1 MCKRVKVHSDE
12 QREKSKISYF
22 QSNFTSTISVA
33 LVLLLLGIIAFLGIL
48 ANTFSKEL
56 KENIGFSVVLQ
67 SETTPEQVAAM
78 DKMWK
83 ASPYVSDVKFISKEA
98 ALQNWQAETGEN
110 LVELF
115 GVNPLNAE
123 YEVYVK
129 AEYANLDSLQVIER
143 QLKTITFVDEIAM
156 HKSEVDAANRN
167 ISNVALVLFVIAV
180 LLMLI
185 SFVLINNTVRLT
197 VYSRRFLIHTM
208 KLVGAKPGFIRRP
221 FVISNMLNGL
231 IAAFVSMLF
240 LLGVYLFLQ
249 NIDEALVVSFS
260 ALEIVSVF
268 AGLIVL
274 GVLICGLAA
283 FLAAD
288 KYIRLSYDDLFKR

>member
-1 MCKRVKVHSDE
+1 MSKEK
-12 QREKSKISYF
+12 KSKISYF

-260 ALEIVSVF
+260 ALEIVAVF

-288 KYIRLSYDDLFKR
+288 KYIRLNYDDLFKR

>member
-1 MCKRVKVHSDE
+1 MSKEK
-12 QREKSKISYF
+12 KSKISYF

-260 ALEIVSVF
+260 ALEIVAVF
-268 AGLIVL
+268 AGLIML

>member
-1 MCKRVKVHSDE
+1 M
-12 QREKSKISYF
+12 
-22 QSNFTSTISVA
+22 
-33 LVLLLLGIIAFLGIL
+33 
-48 ANTFSKEL
+48 
-56 KENIGFSVVLQ
+56 
-67 SETTPEQVAAM
+67 
-78 DKMWK
+78 
-83 ASPYVSDVKFISKEA
+83 
-98 ALQNWQAETGEN
+98 
-110 LVELF
+110 
-115 GVNPLNAE
+115 
-123 YEVYVK
+123 
-129 AEYANLDSLQVIER
+129 
-143 QLKTITFVDEIAM
+143 
-156 HKSEVDAANRN
+156 
-167 ISNVALVLFVIAV
+167 LFVIAV

-260 ALEIVSVF
+260 ALEIVAVF

>member
-1 MCKRVKVHSDE
+1 MSKEK
-12 QREKSKISYF
+12 KSKISYF

-260 ALEIVSVF
+260 VLEIVAVF

>member
-1 MCKRVKVHSDE
+1 MSKEK
-12 QREKSKISYF
+12 KSKISYF

-83 ASPYVSDVKFISKEA
+83 ASPYVSDVKFISREA

-260 ALEIVSVF
+260 ALEIVAVF

>member
-1 MCKRVKVHSDE
+1 MSKEK
-12 QREKSKISYF
+12 KSKISYF

-240 LLGVYLFLQ
+240 LLGVFLFLQ

-260 ALEIVSVF
+260 ALEIVAVF

>member
-1 MCKRVKVHSDE
+1 MSK
-12 QREKSKISYF
+12 EKESKISYF

-260 ALEIVSVF
+260 ALEIVAVF

>member
-1 MCKRVKVHSDE
+1 MSKEK
-12 QREKSKISYF
+12 KSKISYF

-83 ASPYVSDVKFISKEA
+83 ASPYVSEVKYISKEV
-98 ALQNWQAETGEN
+98 ALQNWEAETGEN

-129 AEYANLDSLQVIER
+129 AEYANLDSLQVIEK
-143 QLKTITFVDEIAM
+143 QLKSINFVDEIAM

-221 FVISNMLNGL
+221 FVVSNMLNGL

-240 LLGVYLFLQ
+240 LGGVYLFLQ
-249 NIDEALVVSFS
+249 NIDESLVVTFS
-260 ALEIVSVF
+260 VVEIVAVF
-268 AGLIVL
+268 VGLIVL

-283 FLAAD
+283 FLAAN

>member
-1 MCKRVKVHSDE
+1 MSKEK
-12 QREKSKISYF
+12 KSKISYF

-83 ASPYVSDVKFISKEA
+83 ASPYVSEVKYISKEA
-98 ALQNWQAETGEN
+98 ALRNWEAETGEN

-129 AEYANLDSLQVIER
+129 AEYANLDSLQVIEK
-143 QLKTITFVDEIAM
+143 QLKSINFVDEIAM

-221 FVISNMLNGL
+221 FVVSNMLNGL

-240 LLGVYLFLQ
+240 LGGVYLFLQ
-249 NIDEALVVSFS
+249 NIDESLVVTFS
-260 ALEIVSVF
+260 VVEIVAVF
-268 AGLIVL
+268 VGLIIL

-283 FLAAD
+283 FLAAN

>member
-1 MCKRVKVHSDE
+1 MSKEK
-12 QREKSKISYF
+12 KSKISYF

-67 SETTPEQVAAM
+67 SETTPEQVSAM

-260 ALEIVSVF
+260 ALEIVAVF

>member
-1 MCKRVKVHSDE
+1 MSKEK
-12 QREKSKISYF
+12 KSKISYF

-83 ASPYVSDVKFISKEA
+83 TSPYVSDVKFISKEA

-260 ALEIVSVF
+260 ALEIVAVF

>member
-1 MCKRVKVHSDE
+1 MSKEK
-12 QREKSKISYF
+12 KSKISYF

-83 ASPYVSDVKFISKEA
+83 ASPYVSEVKYISKEA
-98 ALQNWQAETGEN
+98 ALQNWEAETGEN

-129 AEYANLDSLQVIER
+129 AEYANLDSLQVIEK
-143 QLKTITFVDEIAM
+143 QLKSINFVDEIAM

-208 KLVGAKPGFIRRP
+208 KLVGAKPGFIRCP
-221 FVISNMLNGL
+221 FVVSNMLNGL

-240 LLGVYLFLQ
+240 LGGVYLFLQ
-249 NIDEALVVSFS
+249 NIDESLVVTFS
-260 ALEIVSVF
+260 VVEIVAVF
-268 AGLIVL
+268 VGLIVL

-283 FLAAD
+283 FLAAN

>member
-1 MCKRVKVHSDE
+1 MSKEK
-12 QREKSKISYF
+12 KSKISYF

-231 IAAFVSMLF
+231 IAAFVS
-240 LLGVYLFLQ
+240 
-249 NIDEALVVSFS
+249 DRKSVV
-260 ALEIVSVF
+260 
-268 AGLIVL
+268 
-274 GVLICGLAA
+274 
-283 FLAAD
+283 
-288 KYIRLSYDDLFKR
+288 

>member
-1 MCKRVKVHSDE
+1 MSKEK
-12 QREKSKISYF
+12 KSKISYF

-260 ALEIVSVF
+260 ALEIVAVF

-283 FLAAD
+283 FFAAD

>member
-1 MCKRVKVHSDE
+1 MSKEK
-12 QREKSKISYF
+12 KSKISYF

-143 QLKTITFVDEIAM
+143 QLRTITFVDEIAM

-260 ALEIVSVF
+260 ALEIVAVF

>member
-1 MCKRVKVHSDE
+1 MSKEK
-12 QREKSKISYF
+12 KSKISYF

-167 ISNVALVLFVIAV
+167 ISNVALVLFVIAM

-260 ALEIVSVF
+260 ALEIVAVF

>member
-1 MCKRVKVHSDE
+1 MSKEK
-12 QREKSKISYF
+12 KSKISYF

-98 ALQNWQAETGEN
+98 ALQNWQVETGEN

-260 ALEIVSVF
+260 ALEIVAVF

>member
-1 MCKRVKVHSDE
+1 MSKEK
-12 QREKSKISYF
+12 KSKISYF

-83 ASPYVSDVKFISKEA
+83 ASPYVSDVKFISMEA

-143 QLKTITFVDEIAM
+143 QLKAITFVDEIAM

-260 ALEIVSVF
+260 ALEIVAVF

>member
-1 MCKRVKVHSDE
+1 MSKEK
-12 QREKSKISYF
+12 KSKISYF

-83 ASPYVSDVKFISKEA
+83 ASPYVSDVRFISKEA

-260 ALEIVSVF
+260 ALEIVAVF

>member
-1 MCKRVKVHSDE
+1 MSKEK
-12 QREKSKISYF
+12 KSKISYF

-83 ASPYVSDVKFISKEA
+83 ASPYVSNVKFISKEA

-260 ALEIVSVF
+260 ALEIVAVF

>member
-1 MCKRVKVHSDE
+1 MMSKEK
-12 QREKSKISYF
+12 KSKISYF

-78 DKMWK
+78 DQMWK

-260 ALEIVSVF
+260 ALEIVAVF

>member
-1 MCKRVKVHSDE
+1 MSKEK
-12 QREKSKISYF
+12 KSKISYF

-221 FVISNMLNGL
+221 FVVSNMLNGL

-260 ALEIVSVF
+260 ALEIVAVF

>member
-1 MCKRVKVHSDE
+1 MSKEK
-12 QREKSKISYF
+12 KSKISYF

-83 ASPYVSDVKFISKEA
+83 TSPYVSDVKFISKEA

-143 QLKTITFVDEIAM
+143 QLKAITFVDEIAM

-260 ALEIVSVF
+260 ALEIVAVF

>member
-1 MCKRVKVHSDE
+1 MSKEK
-12 QREKSKISYF
+12 KSKISYF

-260 ALEIVSVF
+260 ALEIVAVF

>member
-1 MCKRVKVHSDE
+1 MSKEK
-12 QREKSKISYF
+12 KSKISYF

-83 ASPYVSDVKFISKEA
+83 ASPYVSNVKFISKEA

-143 QLKTITFVDEIAM
+143 QLKAITFVDEIAM

-260 ALEIVSVF
+260 ALEIVAVF

>member
-1 MCKRVKVHSDE
+1 MSKEK
-12 QREKSKISYF
+12 KSKISYF

-83 ASPYVSDVKFISKEA
+83 ASPYVSDVKFISREA

-143 QLKTITFVDEIAM
+143 QLKAITFVDEIAM

-260 ALEIVSVF
+260 ALEIVAVF

>member
-1 MCKRVKVHSDE
+1 MSKEK
-12 QREKSKISYF
+12 KSKISYF

-167 ISNVALVLFVIAV
+167 ISNVALVLFVIAL

-260 ALEIVSVF
+260 ALEIVAVF

>member
-1 MCKRVKVHSDE
+1 MSKEK
-12 QREKSKISYF
+12 KSKISYF

-143 QLKTITFVDEIAM
+143 QLKAITFVDEIAM

-260 ALEIVSVF
+260 ALEIVAVF

>member
-1 MCKRVKVHSDE
+1 MSKEK
-12 QREKSKISYF
+12 KSKISYF

-83 ASPYVSDVKFISKEA
+83 ASPYVSDVKYISKEA

-143 QLKTITFVDEIAM
+143 QLKAITFVDEIAM

-221 FVISNMLNGL
+221 FVVSNMLNGL

-240 LLGVYLFLQ
+240 LLGVFLFLQ

-260 ALEIVSVF
+260 ALEIVAVF

>member
-1 MCKRVKVHSDE
+1 MSKEK
-12 QREKSKISYF
+12 KSKISYF

-98 ALQNWQAETGEN
+98 ALQNWQAETGD
-110 LVELF
+110 
-115 GVNPLNAE
+115 
-123 YEVYVK
+123 
-129 AEYANLDSLQVIER
+129 LDSLQVIER

-260 ALEIVSVF
+260 ALEIVAVF

>member
-1 MCKRVKVHSDE
+1 MSKEK
-12 QREKSKISYF
+12 KSKISYF

-83 ASPYVSDVKFISKEA
+83 ASPYVSNVKFISKEA

-240 LLGVYLFLQ
+240 LLGVFLFLQ

-260 ALEIVSVF
+260 ALEIVAVF

>member
-1 MCKRVKVHSDE
+1 MSKEK
-12 QREKSKISYF
+12 KSKISYF

-156 HKSEVDAANRN
+156 HKSEVDTANRN

-260 ALEIVSVF
+260 ALEIVAVF

>member
-1 MCKRVKVHSDE
+1 MSKEK
-12 QREKSKISYF
+12 KSKISYF

-98 ALQNWQAETGEN
+98 ALQNWQVETGEN

-260 ALEIVSVF
+260 ALEIVAVF

-283 FLAAD
+283 FLAAN

>member
-1 MCKRVKVHSDE
+1 MSKEK
-12 QREKSKISYF
+12 KSKISYF

-83 ASPYVSDVKFISKEA
+83 ASPYVSEVKYISKEA
-98 ALQNWQAETGEN
+98 ALQNWEAETGEN

-129 AEYANLDSLQVIER
+129 AEYANLDSLQVIEK
-143 QLKTITFVDEIAM
+143 QLKSINFVDEIAM

-221 FVISNMLNGL
+221 FVVSNMLNGL

-240 LLGVYLFLQ
+240 LGGVYLFLQ
-249 NIDEALVVSFS
+249 NIDESLVVTFS
-260 ALEIVSVF
+260 VVEIVAVF
-268 AGLIVL
+268 VGLIIL

-283 FLAAD
+283 FLAAN

>member
-1 MCKRVKVHSDE
+1 MSKDK
-12 QREKSKISYF
+12 KSKISYF

-260 ALEIVSVF
+260 ALEIVAVF

>member
-1 MCKRVKVHSDE
+1 MSKEK
-12 QREKSKISYF
+12 KSKISYF

-129 AEYANLDSLQVIER
+129 AEYANLYSLQVIER

-260 ALEIVSVF
+260 ALEIVAVF

>member
-1 MCKRVKVHSDE
+1 MSKEK
-12 QREKSKISYF
+12 KSKISYF

-83 ASPYVSDVKFISKEA
+83 ASPYVSDVKYISKEA

-240 LLGVYLFLQ
+240 LLGVFLFLQ

-260 ALEIVSVF
+260 ALEIVAVF

>member
-1 MCKRVKVHSDE
+1 MSK
-12 QREKSKISYF
+12 EKQSKISYF

-260 ALEIVSVF
+260 ALEIVAVF